1 MKLFQCMMVDLTTM
15 SGEQKFVQVEDN
27 WTPNDLMIKY
37 IDPSSEDF
45 EEELEFFSEQEVLN
59 LDKTGFTLDF
69 EDSVLIF
76 KDMSIVPAMMKEC
89 CDFVVDLIEEDFG
102 LIDNQ
107 INNVLEMLVD
117 GDYEHHMT
125 S

>member
-45 EEELEFFSEQEVLN
+45 EEDLEFFSEQEILN
-59 LDKTGFTLDF
+59 LDETGFTLDF

-76 KDMSIVPAMMKEC
+76 
-89 CDFVVDLIEEDFG
+89 EDFG
-102 LIDNQ
+102 LIDPQ
-107 INNVLEMLVD
+107 INKILEKLVS
-117 GDYEHHMT
+117 GDHSLT

>member
-45 EEELEFFSEQEVLN
+45 EEDLEFFSEQEILN
-59 LDKTGFTLDF
+59 LDETGFTLDF

-102 LIDNQ
+102 LIDPQ
-107 INNVLEMLVD
+107 INKIISVP
-117 GDYEHHMT
+117 T
-125 S
+125 

>member
-45 EEELEFFSEQEVLN
+45 EEDLEFFSEQEILN
-59 LDKTGFTLDF
+59 LDETGFTLDF

-102 LIDNQ
+102 LIDPQ
-107 INNVLEMLVD
+107 INKILEKLVS
-117 GDYEHHMT
+117 GDHSLT